1 MQSHT
6 WSDVLTNTRA
16 KNGSIQ
22 SFKLTWKATLC
33 FVVNNTSNRIFCNRL
48 GVDVLNIANILGYWV
63 SVKMLKNAVLL
74 KKRRHGKHNNWKKTA
89 ESINWCEKSPPVALT
104 WQVIPER
111 STDLNCNLSFNPFH
125 CIQLSTMDWCCNST
139 SDHLAR
145 LQRSA
150 RPSQITANKK
160 TPPKKM
166 AHVEDNNEQHL
177 IVPVYRKALLYF
189 ETQLLCS

>member
-1 MQSHT
+1 MY
-6 WSDVLTNTRA
+6 A
-16 KNGSIQ
+16 
-22 SFKLTWKATLC
+22 C
-33 FVVNNTSNRIFCNRL
+33 FLR
-48 GVDVLNIANILGYWV
+48 YWV

-111 STDLNCNLSFNPFH
+111 STDLNCKLSFNPFH
-125 CIQLSTMDWCCNST
+125 FIQLSTMNWCCNST
-139 SDHLAR
+139 TDNLTR
-145 LQRSA
+145 LQRPARPARPA
-150 RPSQITANKK
+150 RPSQITAKKK

-177 IVPVYRKALLYF
+177 IVSVYRKALLYF
-189 ETQLLCS
+189 EIQLLCS